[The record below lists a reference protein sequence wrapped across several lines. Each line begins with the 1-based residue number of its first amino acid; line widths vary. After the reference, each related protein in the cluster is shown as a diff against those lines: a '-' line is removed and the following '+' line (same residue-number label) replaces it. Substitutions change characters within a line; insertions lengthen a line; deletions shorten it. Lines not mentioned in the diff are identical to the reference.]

1 MWLLNLRISRAPTC
15 PAELHPTHYKP
26 AMQATD
32 GDSEPEDDAPA
43 STAIRT
49 VDRAIMALAIPA
61 IFTLIAEPIYLLTD
75 TAIVGR
81 IGTDELGGL
90 AVANTVILFT
100 YAIFVFLTFETTAN
114 IARLAG
120 AGRVADATRYAVQAL
135 WLSIVL
141 GAIGALVLLG
151 GGPAIIRWLAGTSG
165 VADAATT
172 YVQIASLGM
181 PALFVTMAGA
191 GYFRGLGNTRR
202 PLAITVGVAVVN
214 LVAELV
220 MISWLGFGI
229 GASAATTVVAQTL
242 GALCFAVPIIRAA
255 HAQEVSLRP
264 AGSMMR
270 SQALNARPLVIRT
283 IALRAIL
290 TACMTICAQLGAQQV
305 ASFQVAFGV
314 WMFLV
319 FVLDGIEAAA
329 QSLIGN
335 AIGAEHIAQARLVAR
350 RAFFW
355 STFLGILIG
364 LVLIAARWPLA
375 HLLSPNDQVASAAA
389 IGMVWAG
396 FLAPISGPAFAADGI
411 LVGSGHTRILAN
423 AMVVASIAFA
433 AIAAAGLAAG
443 WGVHSV
449 WLALGATSAIRTAIG
464 ARAVSSENW
473 PGVHPV
479 GPKLRPAE
487 A

>member
-1 MWLLNLRISRAPTC
+1 MS
-15 PAELHPTHYKP
+15 
-26 AMQATD
+26 D
-32 GDSEPEDDAPA
+32 GKRGSGSA
-43 STAIRT
+43 RT
-49 VDRAIMALAIPA
+49 VDRAIAALAIPA

-81 IGTDELGGL
+81 IGTNELGGL

-120 AGRVADATRYAVQAL
+120 AGRTHEATRYAVQAL
-135 WLSIVL
+135 WLSVAL
-141 GAIGALVLLG
+141 GGVGALVLIG
-151 GGPAIIRWLAGTSG
+151 AGPAIVRWLAGTSG
-165 VADAATT
+165 VAEAATT
-172 YVQIASLGM
+172 YVQIASIGM
-181 PALFVTMAGA
+181 PALFITMAGA
-191 GYFRGLGNTRR
+191 GYYRGLGNTRR
-202 PLAITVGVAVVN
+202 PLAITVGVALVN
-214 LVAELV
+214 LVAELI
-220 MISWLGFGI
+220 MITWLGFGI

-242 GALCFAVPIIRAA
+242 GALCFAIPIVRTARAQHVA
-255 HAQEVSLRP
+255 LRP
-264 AGSMMR
+264 VPALLR

-290 TACMTICAQLGAQQV
+290 TACVTITAQLGARQV

-335 AIGAEHIAQARLVAR
+335 AIGARNVAQARLVAR

-355 STFLGILIG
+355 STLLGAAIGLILI
-364 LVLIAARWPLA
+364 VARWPIA
-375 HLLSPNDQVASAAA
+375 NLLSPTAGVAAA
-389 IGMVWAG
+389 AATGMVWAG

-411 LVGSGHTRILAN
+411 LVGSGHTNVLAN
-423 AMVVASIAFA
+423 AMVVASVAFA
-433 AIAAAGLAAG
+433 AIATAGLALG

-464 ARAVSSENW
+464 VRAVSADAW
-473 PGVHPV
+473 PGVVIDNAATP
-479 GPKLRPAE
+479 PTTP
-487 A
+487 